1 MIPLSRTQSVEFIER
16 QTISI
21 FRCSGSVETRVWK
34 ESAILDNDTES
45 MHNTL

>member
-1 MIPLSRTQSVEFIER
+1 MIPLSRTQSVEFIEC

-21 FRCSGSVETRVWK
+21 CRCSGSVETRVWK